1 MDLPEIRPWK
11 WLATTVGNLTRPNH
25 DPAPVINLYWLMATV
40 NCGFA
45 K

>member
-11 WLATTVGNLTRPNH
+11 WLATTVGKLTRRNH
-25 DPAPVINLYWLMATV
+25 DPEPVVDRYRLVATV

>member
-11 WLATTVGNLTRPNH
+11 WLATTVGKLTRPNH
-25 DPAPVINLYWLMATV
+25 DPAPVVDLYRPVAPV